1 MQKETKQS
9 RRKTTCLKSHR
20 GQLLAQPKKNSAN
33 RTLQTK
39 RTRGRGKNTGGFFN
53 LEDSF
58 GQISVVLLCD
68 LGLVG
73 GPVKHGRIVVDVI
86 DVNNDRR
93 IVFVQIVR
101 GDQTQLV
108 L

>member
-1 MQKETKQS
+1 MQTERYKRNEHEDGE
-9 RRKTTCLKSHR
+9 KTP
-20 GQLLAQPKKNSAN
+20 AV
-33 RTLQTK
+33 
-39 RTRGRGKNTGGFFN
+39 FFN

-86 DVNNDRR
+86 DVTNDRR